1 MKKINLLLVM
11 LLFSAPLFAQTK
23 WTVDK
28 AHSKVHFSV
37 THMVI
42 SDVTGEF
49 KNYDVYVETNGDDF
63 TNAKIDFWADV
74 NSISTDNDAR
84 DKHLKSDDFFNAA
97 KYPKITFKSKSMTK
111 VGDGKYKL
119 VGDFTIRDVTKEITL
134 DVEYRGMVKDPWG
147 NTKAGFKITGDIN
160 RFDYNLKWNALVETG
175 GLVVGKDVKMII
187 DLELQKVK

>member
-175 GLVVGKDVKMII
+175 GLVVGKDVKMIV